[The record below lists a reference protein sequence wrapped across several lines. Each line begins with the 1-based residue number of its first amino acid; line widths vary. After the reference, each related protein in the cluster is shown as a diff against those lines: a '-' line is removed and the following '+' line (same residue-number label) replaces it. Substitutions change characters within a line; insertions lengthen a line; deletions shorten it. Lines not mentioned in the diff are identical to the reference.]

1 MKRNLE
7 GVNGQI
13 FSQRVEN
20 WLIFSPFSVFI
31 PYSRRR
37 AQQTKKYVIF
47 NECVR
52 VLTLTLSAAFW
63 RNTFL
68 FMKPILF
75 IHDAAYMCLFSKL
88 KKKKLIKLQL
98 WLSTVCTFILTNDWQ
113 LSRTKG
119 NTFFFPLPKWRCY
132 TYTYFFCEN
141 YRCVSTVN
149 EFKGLVLLRFYQA
162 VKLRQA

>member
-7 GVNGQI
+7 GVNSQI

-37 AQQTKKYVIF
+37 AEQTKKYFIF

-52 VLTLTLSAAFW
+52 VLTWLFPLPFEETHFYSW
-63 RNTFL
+63 SQSSL
-68 FMKPILF
+68 FMTLHTCVF
-75 IHDAAYMCLFSKL
+75 CQNL
-88 KKKKLIKLQL
+88 KKKLIKLQL
-98 WLSTVCTFILTNDWQ
+98 WLSTVCTFILTSDWQ
-113 LSRTKG
+113 LSTTKG
-119 NTFFFPLPKWRCY
+119 NIFFFPLPKWRCY
-132 TYTYFFCEN
+132 THTSFFCEN

-149 EFKGLVLLRFYQA
+149 EFKGLALLRFYQA